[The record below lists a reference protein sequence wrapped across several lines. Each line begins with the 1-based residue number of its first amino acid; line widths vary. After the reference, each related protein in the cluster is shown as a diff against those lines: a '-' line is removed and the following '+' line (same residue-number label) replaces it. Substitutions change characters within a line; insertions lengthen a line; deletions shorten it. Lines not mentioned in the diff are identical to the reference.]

1 MDWKTFFA
9 QIIGSLA
16 WPAVA
21 VFIVILLRDKITELI
36 PRLKKFR
43 HKETEIE
50 FTEGVTE
57 LVQERQAQGVQGNEV
72 EQTDEYQDQFNFLSR
87 LAEISPRSAVL
98 EAFRIVEAAAAKKA
112 ARIYPDLESRYAKSP
127 LHLQKLLIKGD
138 VLTKNEFHQFDQ
150 LRRLRNEAAHAE
162 EFGVKGMPVEAYIDI
177 SLSMASRLDAGN
189 P

>member
-9 QIIGSLA
+9 QTIDSLA

-21 VFIVILLRDKITELI
+21 VFVVFLLRDKITDLL

-50 FTEGVTE
+50 FTEGVSE
-57 LVQERQAQGVQGNEV
+57 LVQERQAQGIQNNEV
-72 EQTDEYQDQFNFLSR
+72 EQTAEYQDQFSFLSR

-98 EAFRIVEAAAAKKA
+98 EAFRIVEVAAAKKA
-112 ARIYPDLESRYAKSP
+112 ERIYPDLESRYAKSP
-127 LHLQKLLIKGD
+127 LHLQKLLKGE

-150 LRRLRNEAAHAE
+150 LRRLRNEAAHTE

-177 SLSMASRLDAGN
+177 ALSMASRLEAEN